1 MLIVLLS
8 LIFLLIVGY
17 LFRIFFTKYRQ
28 NQKLVPLLVDY
39 AEYEEDLA
47 EELEERKRASMSES
61 EKSKEDKKK

>member
-39 AEYEEDLA
+39 AGYEEDLA